1 MHVSVMWRRNVQLS
15 LLSIFFYTATA
26 FTNHARDGSCAPS
39 GFVPDADGLVL
50 ALTSAAGGLL
60 VALSILYSG
69 AVGKVVATSAS
80 IALTVFGESAFVTHA
95 LPNIVQTSL
104 CASVLNAVV
113 MYSALPE

>member
-15 LLSIFFYTATA
+15 LLSVLFYVGTAA
-26 FTNHARDGSCAPS
+26 ANHARDGSCAPAA
-39 GFVPDADGLVL
+39 FWPDTDGLIL
-50 ALTSAAGGLL
+50 AVTSAAGGLL

-80 IALTVFGESAFVTHA
+80 IALTVFGESAFVTHV
-95 LPNIVQTSL
+95 LPNVVQTSL